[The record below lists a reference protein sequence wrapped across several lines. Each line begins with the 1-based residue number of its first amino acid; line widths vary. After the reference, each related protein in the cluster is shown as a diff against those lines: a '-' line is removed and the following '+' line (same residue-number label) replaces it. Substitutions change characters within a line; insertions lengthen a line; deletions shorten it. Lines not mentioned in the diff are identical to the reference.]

1 MAYVT
6 YDKAKWH
13 WGAETAPTDIPQ
25 ENGATH
31 IAFFFHWCMERKL
44 YSKDFAVDFADDIAR
59 MDDSFDYR
67 QYFFD
72 AMDGVLSS
80 DELNTVGKAFAKAY
94 YTTDSTK
101 FAKTHGWYLQDY
113 ADFVSDKL
121 GEKDFNNAYFYIEN
135 SPQNYAEVKQIIDR
149 RYEEFLEFKKAGK
162 SADK

>member
-1 MAYVT
+1 
-6 YDKAKWH
+6 
-13 WGAETAPTDIPQ
+13 
-25 ENGATH
+25 
-31 IAFFFHWCMERKL
+31 
-44 YSKDFAVDFADDIAR
+44 

-67 QYFFD
+67 GFFFRD
-72 AMDGVLSS
+72 MDGVLDS
-80 DELNTVGKAFAKAY
+80 DALNAAGKAFAKAY
-94 YTTDSTK
+94 YTK

-149 RYEEFLEFKKAGK
+149 RYEEFLEAKKAGK

>member
-13 WGAETAPTDIPQ
+13 WGAKTAPTDIPQ

-31 IAFFFHWCMERKL
+31 IALFFR
-44 YSKDFAVDFADDIAR
+44 D
-59 MDDSFDYR
+59 
-67 QYFFD
+67 
-72 AMDGVLSS
+72 MDGVLDS
-80 DELNTVGKAFAKAY
+80 DALNAAGKAFAKAY
-94 YTTDSTK
+94 YTTDRTK

-113 ADFVSDKL
+113 ADFVSDKF

-135 SPQNYAEVKQIIDR
+135 SPQNYAEVKQIIDS
-149 RYEEFLEFKKAGK
+149 RYEEFLEAKKASK

>member
-13 WGAETAPTDIPQ
+13 WGAKTAPTDIPQ

-31 IAFFFHWCMERKL
+31 IAFFFRWCMERKL
-44 YSKDFAVDFADDIAR
+44 YSKDFSADFVR

-67 QYFFD
+67 GFFFRD
-72 AMDGVLSS
+72 MDGVLDS
-80 DELNTVGKAFAKAY
+80 DALNAAGKAFAKAY
-94 YTTDSTK
+94 YTTDRTK

-113 ADFVSDKL
+113 DDFVAHKF

-149 RYEEFLEFKKAGK
+149 RYEEFLEAKKSQQKRG
-162 SADK
+162 

>member
-31 IAFFFHWCMERKL
+31 IAFFFRWCA
-44 YSKDFAVDFADDIAR
+44 DFAADFARTDE
-59 MDDSFDYR
+59 SFDYR
-67 QYFFD
+67 GFFFR
-72 AMDGVLSS
+72 AMDGVLDS
-80 DELNTVGKAFAKAY
+80 DALNAQGKAFAKAY
-94 YTTDSTK
+94 YTTSRTK

-113 ADFVSDKL
+113 TDFVSDKF

-135 SPQNYAEVKQIIDR
+135 SPQNYAEIKEIIDR
-149 RYEEFLEFKKAGK
+149 RYEEFLETKKAGK

>member
-31 IAFFFHWCMERKL
+31 IAFFFRWCMERKL
-44 YSKDFAVDFADDIAR
+44 YSKEFAADFAR
-59 MDDSFDYR
+59 MYESFDYR
-67 QYFFD
+67 GFFFRD
-72 AMDGVLSS
+72 MDGVLDS
-80 DELNTVGKAFAKAY
+80 DALNAPGKAFAKAY
-94 YTTDSTK
+94 YTTDRTK

-113 ADFVSDKL
+113 DDFVARKFGDKNF
-121 GEKDFNNAYFYIEN
+121 DNAYFYIEN
-135 SPQNYAEVKQIIDR
+135 SPQNYAEIKEIIDR
-149 RYEEFLEFKKAGK
+149 RYEEFLETKKASK

>member
-13 WGAETAPTDIPQ
+13 WGAKNAPTDIPH

-31 IAFFFHWCMERKL
+31 IAFFFRWCMERKL
-44 YSKDFAVDFADDIAR
+44 YSKDFADDIAR

-67 QYFFD
+67 GFFFRD
-72 AMDGVLSS
+72 MDGVLDS
-80 DELNTVGKAFAKAY
+80 DALNAAGKAFAKAY
-94 YTTDSTK
+94 YTTGRTK

-113 ADFVSDKL
+113 DDFVARKFGDKNF
-121 GEKDFNNAYFYIEN
+121 DNAYFYIEN

-149 RYEEFLEFKKAGK
+149 RYEEFLEAKKAGK